1 MHEVKRYCSVSVPS
15 QRADLSGTLL
25 TITPPRRGVVDFTVP
40 IYEPSMTFLFKK
52 TIGDGN
58 VHTMEDLIDVPNIR
72 FLIYPA
78 STTWTYFENSEEPMA
93 KRIWEKFQVS
103 DVTMWSQ
110 WRVNEVNCGQYR
122 KDVMGYRLRNACKI
136 NPLRVYLQEFTFA
149 VGI

>member
-1 MHEVKRYCSVSVPS
+1 VHEVKQYSSISVPS
-15 QRADLSGTLL
+15 QRADLAGTVL
-25 TITPPRRGVVDFTVP
+25 TVTPERRGVVDFTIP
-40 IYEPSMTFLFKK
+40 IWAHSMTFLFKK

-58 VHTMEDLIDVPNIR
+58 VRTMEDLLNVPDIR
-72 FLIYPA
+72 FLIYPG
-78 STTWTYFENSEEPMA
+78 STTWTYFKNSRDSLA
-93 KRIWEKFQVS
+93 KKVWEKFQVS
-103 DVTMWSQ
+103 DVTLWSQ